1 MDDAY
6 QLPDYVLESYRFM
19 RAPWRTERVDGT
31 SHFMMLDR
39 PEQSR
44 PHHTSEGYGEGQLLR
59 QESRREGIR
68 YIVAILVRGREGT
81 HRTAALELTR
91 FRGYL
96 GA

>member
-44 PHHTSEGYGEGQLLR
+44 PTK
-59 QESRREGIR
+59 RRPLGWCCNRLIADATVDASSAPCDCWTLFR
-68 YIVAILVRGREGT
+68 SAQTVAPRCSVPT
-81 HRTAALELTR
+81 
-91 FRGYL
+91 
-96 GA
+96 